1 MSKISKKQL
10 EELYEKLKNRKEI
23 IKADVNKFLQ
33 EYYNESVEKLLDEEY
48 YYEEIDDDGELAP
61 IIENLNSIDEL
72 LSKVEDAL
80 DNIFNR
86 NKDYIEF
93 DYEGTA
99 TEFSKKERKI
109 ELTIQKIKER
119 LDYYNQFNDL
129 L

>member
-93 DYEGTA
+93 DYEETA